1 MATVTITCNLPSLV
15 TKMTPVTKENSW
27 FNIDAI
33 QRENHPMLPKNIK
46 WENITKSNVI
56 VCVRPDNK
64 LNYCFPILESENREN
79 DYYRVKVGVKYFHN
93 EKYLIYLI

>member
-1 MATVTITCNLPSLV
+1 MQISCNLPSLI
-15 TKMTPVTKENSW
+15 TNMTPVTKENSW

-33 QRENHPMLPKNIK
+33 QRENHPMLPKYIK
-46 WENITKSNVI
+46 WDKITESNVI

-79 DYYRVKVGVKYFHN
+79 NYYRAKMGVNYFHN
-93 EKYLIYLI
+93 NKYLIYLI

>member
-1 MATVTITCNLPSLV
+1 MQISCNLPSLV
-15 TKMTPVTKENSW
+15 TNMTPVTKENSW

-33 QRENHPMLPKNIK
+33 QKENHPMLPKYIK
-46 WENITKSNVI
+46 WDKITKSNVI

-79 DYYRVKVGVKYFHN
+79 NYYRAKMGVNYFHN
-93 EKYLIYLI
+93 NKYLIYLI